1 MVIFPKTR
9 VVDTEL
15 TVEDAMKLV
24 VSGGIVAP
32 ENLGKSYNVE
42 PTGEPGFPAPYG
54 ATDSG
59 SPPQTSPRSGLA

>member
-9 VVDTEL
+9 YVDTDL

-24 VSGGIVAP
+24 VSAGIVVP

-42 PTGEPGFPAPYG
+42 PTREPGFPAPYG
-54 ATDSG
+54 ATDSR
-59 SPPQTSPRSGLA
+59 SPPQTSLRSGLA